1 MPQAPRERG
10 KPTQIAYSILG
21 VPANMRSK
29 RTKERQKLDKI
40 LTEEETVR
48 VR

>member
-1 MPQAPRERG
+1 MPAMLRIKG

-21 VPANMRSK
+21 IPNNIRSK
-29 RTKERQKLDKI
+29 RTKERQKLEKM
-40 LTEEETVR
+40 LTQEETVR